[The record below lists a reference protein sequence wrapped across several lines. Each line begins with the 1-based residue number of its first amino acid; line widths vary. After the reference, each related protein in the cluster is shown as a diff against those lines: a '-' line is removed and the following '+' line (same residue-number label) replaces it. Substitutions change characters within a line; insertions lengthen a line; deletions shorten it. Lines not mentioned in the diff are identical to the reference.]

1 MSACKAAW
9 CCFRSESTNSG
20 PASASPVCA
29 RVAEAI
35 RRLVTPLIADT
46 TTTIEASRAPS
57 TTILAER
64 AMHSASPIEV
74 PPNFMTRSGFA
85 ISNAPGQH
93 WIQAAGSGQH
103 LGIQNGSTRGSANG
117 VVAERDETEVQHLV
131 GTKAPDG
138 YAHSTACIA
147 V

>member
-1 MSACKAAW
+1 MSACSAAW
-9 CCFRSESTNSG
+9 CCFRSASTNSG

-35 RRLVTPLIADT
+35 KRLVTPLIAET

-57 TTILAER
+57 TTIFAER

-74 PPNFMTRSGFA
+74 PPNFITRSSFA

-93 WIQAAGSGQH
+93 RMQPAGSGQQ
-103 LGIQNGSTRGSANG
+103 LSIQDGAARGSANG
-117 VVAERDETEVQHLV
+117 VVAEGDKAEVEHLV
-131 GTKAPDG
+131 GTNASDG
-138 YAHSTACIA
+138 
-147 V
+147 